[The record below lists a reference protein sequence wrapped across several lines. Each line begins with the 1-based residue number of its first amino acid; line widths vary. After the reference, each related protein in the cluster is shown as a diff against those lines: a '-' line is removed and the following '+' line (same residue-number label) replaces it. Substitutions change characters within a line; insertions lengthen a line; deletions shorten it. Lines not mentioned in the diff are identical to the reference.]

1 MSKQVVVG
9 VCHGPRCRDYGGLTL
24 ASQLKC
30 QGMAVETLGCQS
42 LCTYSPIVRL
52 HDRVIH
58 RATLER
64 TGTAA
69 DALGKCYCLP
79 D

>member
-1 MSKQVVVG
+1 MSKQLVVG

-30 QGMAVETLGCQS
+30 QGMAVESLGCQS
-42 LCTYSPIVRL
+42 LCAYSPIVRL

-64 TGTAA
+64 TGTTA
-69 DALGKCYCLP
+69 DTLGKCYCLS

>member
-1 MSKQVVVG
+1 MNKQVVVG

-24 ASQLKC
+24 AEQLKY
-30 QGMAVETLGCQS
+30 QGMAVEALDCQS

-58 RATLER
+58 RATDER
-64 TGTAA
+64 VTGVVV
-69 DALGKCYCLP
+69 GGGGCY
-79 D
+79 